1 MYEKLTVM
9 DMATQQM
16 DWLAKRTELVAQN
29 IANIDTPAYT
39 PQDLKPLD
47 FKGMISETQQ
57 PAVVAVAD
65 NPRHIVPQ
73 ASPAPVVTQSRVYES
88 SPDGNAVVMEDQMN
102 KLGDARDSYQ
112 TAAALY
118 QKQVALLKLAIMG
131 HE

>member
-1 MYEKLTVM
+1 MYDKLTVM

-16 DWLAKRTELVAQN
+16 DLLAKRTELVAQN
-29 IANIDTPAYT
+29 IANVDTPGYT
-39 PQDLKPLD
+39 PKDVRDLD
-47 FKGMISETQQ
+47 FKGMVAEANQ
-57 PAVVAVAD
+57 PTVLAVAT

-73 ASPAPVVTQSRVYES
+73 DQPPQVVTESRVYES

-102 KLGDARDSYQ
+102 KLGTAKSSYE
-112 TAAALY
+112 AAASLY